1 MILYNIT
8 INIDNEVHDEWM
20 KWMKDTY
27 IPHVL
32 ETKLFVDHKIFQLFN
47 EEPNGGTTYAFQF
60 FLKNREDYEIY
71 QKEFDAALQSSLN
84 SKFRGKFVDF
94 KTLLKLV

>member
-8 INIDNEVHDEWM
+8 INIDNEVLNEWLEWM
-20 KWMKDTY
+20 KNSY

-32 ETKLFVDHKIFQLFN
+32 NTGLFIDHKIFQLLN
-47 EEPNGGTTYAFQF
+47 EEPGNDTTYAFQF
-60 FLKNREDYEIY
+60 FLSNMEDYEKY
-71 QKEFDAALQSSLN
+71 LQEYDQLHQRYLN
-84 SKFRGKFVDF
+84 EKYKGRFGDF